1 MEKIKIYD
9 KLKNSSNKKA
19 FITNPLVDI
28 FVYIV
33 FIMFVIVVLTLLNYS
48 GGTIERSVNSEFQD
62 IDIEKSILSY
72 MRTPI
77 KINSNEIQISDLFVL
92 FYSLDDE
99 DFKKT
104 HKKIIQEDLT
114 EILSEQGKFFC
125 WSLVFPNNKDN
136 RDRLDK
142 ISSCNS
148 DGEKTTNIMGTKK
161 LDFFIPIFKEAPL
174 RVQLRYSHIT
184 NRAKLREYGYI

>member
-1 MEKIKIYD
+1 MEKIYV
-9 KLKNSSNKKA
+9 KLKKFFNKKA

-48 GGTIERSVNSEFQD
+48 GGTIERAVNSEFQD
-62 IDIEKSILSY
+62 INIEKIILSY

-77 KINSNEIQISDLFVL
+77 TIDSNEIQVSDLFLL

-104 HKKIIQEDLT
+104 YKKIIHEDLT

-125 WSLVFPNNKDN
+125 WSLVYPNNIDN
-136 RDRLDK
+136 RDKLDI

-148 DGEKTTNIMGTKK
+148 DGEKITNIRESKK
-161 LDFFIPIFKEAPL
+161 LDFFIPLFKEAPL

-184 NRAKLREYGYI
+184 NRANLREYDYI